1 MLAHVRPAPP
11 RFTTEP
17 RPNYGIA
24 DLGSK
29 SEANHG
35 PPSAQSPFARWRC
48 YRQRRDVQRRVSGHY
63 PTFIAPTGSCARPNP
78 SHRLRSRPWSM
89 GLCRWSPVPAG
100 RWPFPTLSP
109 QVFPQVPGPLP
120 RRSTWCT
127 CPFLPMWH
135 RPSPCCER
143 VGSPRWPCNDF
154 RTEPI
159 SRLQPFVYLQAP
171 GFACHPG
178 RSYRRASRRRA
189 AVASTSAHLAAR
201 YLTAQRIC

>member
-1 MLAHVRPAPP
+1 MTITFPQAPLRSRTVGFPESGSDLGMSAQGLPEHGGNSNAGAYTPPPP

-17 RPNYGIA
+17 RPNNGIA

-29 SEANHG
+29 SEATHG

-63 PTFIAPTGSCARPNP
+63 PAFLAPTGSCARPNP

-89 GLCRWSPVPAG
+89 GLCRLSPAPAG

-109 QVFPQVPGPLP
+109 PVFPQVPGPLP

-143 VGSPRWPCNDF
+143 VGSPR
-154 RTEPI
+154 
-159 SRLQPFVYLQAP
+159 
-171 GFACHPG
+171 
-178 RSYRRASRRRA
+178 
-189 AVASTSAHLAAR
+189 
-201 YLTAQRIC
+201 